1 MTTSNM
7 HTHRTSNMN
16 TNLTMNTRLTTN
28 VFPDPMP
35 STNTKTKND
44 FSPVKYNSDRNV
56 LMNVLNVLMYKFKF
70 KFLNRN
76 TNKNRS
82 KTVFVNDIDDINVI
96 NDINDVNDFVNN
108 FVNKPPKP
116 KPIL

>member
-1 MTTSNM
+1 M
-7 HTHRTSNMN
+7 
-16 TNLTMNTRLTTN
+16 
-28 VFPDPMP
+28 
-35 STNTKTKND
+35 
-44 FSPVKYNSDRNV
+44 
-56 LMNVLNVLMYKFKF
+56 KF
-70 KFLNRN
+70 KFLSRN

-116 KPIL
+116 ILSKIMKLSIKMRI